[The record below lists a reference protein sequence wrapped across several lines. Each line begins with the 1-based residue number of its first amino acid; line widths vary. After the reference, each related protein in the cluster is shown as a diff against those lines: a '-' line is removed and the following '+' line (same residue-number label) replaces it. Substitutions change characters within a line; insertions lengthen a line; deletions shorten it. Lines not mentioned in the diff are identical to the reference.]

1 MFVVQS
7 LSCVWLFAIPWTM
20 AHQASLSFT
29 ISQSLFIFM
38 SREARQASLVA
49 SLVKNLPAMKE
60 TWVRSLGWEDP
71 PEKGKA
77 THSSILAPGEFHGL
91 HSPWGCKES
100 DTTERLSLLC
110 PFSWSCYLTTSS
122 SASLFSSC
130 PQSFPAS
137 RSFPMSQLFISGG
150 QSIGA
155 SAPASILPLNI
166 QSRFPLESKG
176 LVFLQSNG
184 LSRVFSSTMIQKHHD
199 SLVLRCSAFFMVQ
212 LSHLYMTAYLSV

>member
-1 MFVVQS
+1 MVG
-7 LSCVWLFAIPWTM
+7 
-20 AHQASLSFT
+20 
-29 ISQSLFIFM
+29 
-38 SREARQASLVA
+38 
-49 SLVKNLPAMKE
+49 LPHRFNGHE
-60 TWVRSLGWEDP
+60 LGRTLGDGE
-71 PEKGKA
+71 GQGG
-77 THSSILAPGEFHGL
+77 LACC
-91 HSPWGCKES
+91 SPWGCKES

-155 SAPASILPLNI
+155 SAPASILPMNI

-184 LSRVFSSTMIQKHHD
+184 LSRVFSSTTIQN
-199 SLVLRCSAFFMVQ
+199 
-212 LSHLYMTAYLSV
+212 